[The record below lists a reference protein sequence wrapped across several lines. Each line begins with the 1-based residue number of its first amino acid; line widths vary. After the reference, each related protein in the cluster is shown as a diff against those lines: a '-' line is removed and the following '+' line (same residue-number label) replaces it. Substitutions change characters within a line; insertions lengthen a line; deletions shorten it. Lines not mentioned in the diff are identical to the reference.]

1 MHKANRIRM
10 FKRPKFI
17 LVLLLTVVINGL
29 DVFSK
34 TIYEPYL
41 YGTALQSA
49 WTENMIYQGTSSFG
63 TVIFSILAFLVPS
76 FLLADCLVEDR
87 KSGLDNIF
95 SSKVG
100 KTTYIQHVFI
110 DNFIYSGLFIM
121 AIPFIN
127 ILMWLLIRPAFS
139 LNYISANLI
148 NEVLFA
154 ETLMISPVLFLFL
167 HLLKVFFVGGIIG
180 SLTLMVNDIG
190 DNAYLGLAS
199 IFVFDLFMQILSQF
213 ISSWT
218 GFNINFS
225 QLNVLLSGLFV
236 SNRIGTFIYLAVLF
250 LLPIIYFSYKEKRN
264 L

>member
-1 MHKANRIRM
+1 
-10 FKRPKFI
+10 
-17 LVLLLTVVINGL
+17 
-29 DVFSK
+29 
-34 TIYEPYL
+34 
-41 YGTALQSA
+41 
-49 WTENMIYQGTSSFG
+49 
-63 TVIFSILAFLVPS
+63 
-76 FLLADCLVEDR
+76 
-87 KSGLDNIF
+87 
-95 SSKVG
+95 
-100 KTTYIQHVFI
+100 
-110 DNFIYSGLFIM
+110 M